1 MDVKTAGRTL
11 DLIEVFASER
21 RPLSL
26 SELARAINAP
36 VSSCYAL
43 VRTLEHRGYLQSLN
57 ARRSLYPTKRL
68 LRNAERIAE
77 HDPLTASVWPVL
89 RALADKTDETILLGR
104 RAGGRIAFVEVIEST
119 RGVRYSAGVGDTHPL
134 HASAMGKAIL
144 SRLAPADYAAALGE
158 MRFTRVTGATLTSR
172 AAFERDLRACASR
185 GWYENRGENAA
196 DILALAVPVRIDDQL
211 YAVAVAGP
219 LSRVDRALDRN
230 VKALLAAQRQ
240 VDACTEDSTR
250 APRREARR
258 IRAAAALA

>member
-43 VRTLEHRGYLQSLN
+43 VRTLEHRGYLHSLN

-77 HDPLTASVWPVL
+77 HDPLTESVWPVL
-89 RALADKTDETILLGR
+89 RALAGKTDETILLGKR
-104 RAGGRIAFVEVIEST
+104 VGTRIAFIEVIESS
-119 RGVRYSAGVGDTHPL
+119 RGVRYSAEVGDTHPL

-144 SRLAPADYAAALGE
+144 SRLTPAEYAAALAE
-158 MRFTRVTGATLTSR
+158 IRFTRVTVATLAGR
-172 AAFERDLRACASR
+172 AAFERDLRASIAR
-185 GWYENRGENAA
+185 GWFENRGENAA
-196 DILALAVPVRIDDQL
+196 DILAIAVPIRVDDQL
-211 YAVAVAGP
+211 FAIAVAGP
-219 LSRVDRALDRN
+219 LSRVDRALERN
-230 VKALLAAQRQ
+230 LKALFAAQRQ
-240 VDACTEDSTR
+240 IEAAAERIAR
-250 APRREARR
+250 APKREARR
-258 IRAAAALA
+258 DKAAAALA

>member
-43 VRTLEHRGYLQSLN
+43 VRTLEHRGYIHSLN
-57 ARRSLYPTKRL
+57 SRRSLYPTKRL

-77 HDPLTASVWPVL
+77 HDPLTESVWPVL
-89 RALADKTDETILLGR
+89 RALADKTDETILLGKR
-104 RAGGRIAFVEVIEST
+104 LGGRIAFIEVIEST
-119 RGVRYSAGVGDTHPL
+119 RGVRYSAEVGDSHPL

-144 SRLAPADYAAALGE
+144 SRLSPGEYAAALAE
-158 MRFTRVTGATLTSR
+158 IRFTRVTSATLTSR
-172 AAFERDLRACASR
+172 AAFERDLRASSAR
-185 GWYENRGENAA
+185 GWFENRGENAA
-196 DILALAVPVRIDDQL
+196 DILAMAVPVRSDDQL

-219 LSRVDRALDRN
+219 LSRVDRAFDRN
-230 VKALLAAQRQ
+230 LKALLAAQRQ
-240 VDACTEDSTR
+240 IEAAHDGVART
-250 APRREARR
+250 PRRESRRARP
-258 IRAAAALA
+258 AAVIA